1 VAQYQSSDI
10 HADIFLTNMSIAYQN
25 RNYIAD
31 QIFPLVPVNKQS
43 NKIALYDQSHWF
55 RDTAALRAPGTKSRG
70 GGWSVSNDTYYCDR
84 FSYRHE
90 IDDETR
96 DNADEPFNLDRD
108 ATRFVTDKLQL
119 RREIAFATDFFTTSV
134 WGTDVTSAS
143 FTNAVKWDDYASS
156 SPLVDLTTQR
166 DAMEG
171 KIAVEPNTLVM
182 GKQVWVKLKW
192 HPDIIDT
199 IKYTQ
204 RAEVSTEL
212 FASLTEFQRVLIG
225 RGIYTT
231 TAEGTAEASVT
242 YSRIWGKNALLVY
255 VSNSPS
261 LLDPS
266 AGYTFTWQR
275 VPSSVQYIRRMRD
288 DEREVDII
296 EANSYFDQKKTAA
309 GAGIFLSAAVS

>member
-1 VAQYQSSDI
+1 MAQAQSSDV
-10 HADIFLTNMSIAYQN
+10 HADVFLTNISVAYIN

-31 QIFPLVPVNKQS
+31 LIFPIVPVNKQT
-43 NKIALYDQSHWF
+43 NKLAIYDQSHWF
-55 RDTAALRAPGTKSRG
+55 RNTAALRAPGTKSRG
-70 GGWSVSNDTYYCDR
+70 GGYSVGSDTYSCDR
-84 FSYRHE
+84 YSYRHE

-108 ATRFVTDKLQL
+108 GTRLATDKVMMQ
-119 RREIAFATDFFTTSV
+119 REVAFSTDFFKTGV

-143 FTNAVKWDDYASS
+143 FTNAVKWDDYAAS

-171 KIAVEPNTLVM
+171 KIALEPNVLTM

-212 FASLTEFQRVLIG
+212 FATLTEFQRVLVG

-231 TAEGTAEASVT
+231 SPEGTAEASVSYT
-242 YSRIWGKNALLVY
+242 RIWGKNVLLNY

-266 AGYTFTWQR
+266 AGYTYTWQR
-275 VPSSVQYIRRMRD
+275 VPNSIQYIKRMRD

-296 EANSYFDQKKTAA
+296 EANTYFDQKLMAA
-309 GAGIFLSAAVS
+309 NAGIFLSAVVS